1 VLKTASY
8 FRIAPDF
15 VIPAINDLEHA
26 LQAARFLP
34 CDQTQPESSSWVA
47 PRGAKSLALL
57 ETVGGQ
63 KILQMCTEKR
73 HLPSS
78 SVKEAM

>member
-1 VLKTASY
+1 MFKTASY

-15 VIPAINDLEHA
+15 LIPAINDLEHA

-57 ETVGGQ
+57 EMVGGQ
-63 KILQMCTEKR
+63 LILQMFTEKR
-73 HLPSS
+73 PLPSS